1 MTKWTCAHGFG
12 LSERCRECDT
22 QRAREI
28 VERWG
33 AYVDESRMVIAEAER
48 ARIRALPSLKDKL
61 IDEGMDADVAHERVR
76 QLIEEQEVRG

>member
-28 VERWG
+28 VQRWG
-33 AYVDESRMVIAEAER
+33 AYVDESRMVIAEAE
-48 ARIRALPSLKDKL
+48 
-61 IDEGMDADVAHERVR
+61 
-76 QLIEEQEVRG
+76 QTTEEQR